1 MSKEI
6 NDAKELLKKEG
17 YYVDNLWRVWDVQE
31 RYDCEDSDAY
41 EVLDRA
47 VSSEYIQERIFE
59 LINDIAEDFNLK
71 YK

>member
-6 NDAKELLKKEG
+6 NDAKELLRKEG
-17 YYVDNLWRVWDVQE
+17 YYISNLWRVWDVQE
-31 RYDCEDSDAY
+31 RYDCEDDDAY

-59 LINDIAEDFNLK
+59 LINDIAEDFELK
-71 YK
+71 HK